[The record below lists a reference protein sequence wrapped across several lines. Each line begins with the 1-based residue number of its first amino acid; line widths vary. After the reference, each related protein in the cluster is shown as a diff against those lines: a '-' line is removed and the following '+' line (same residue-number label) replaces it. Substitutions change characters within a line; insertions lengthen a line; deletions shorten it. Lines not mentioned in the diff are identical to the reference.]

1 MQQFG
6 FSSARR
12 SPGYVQ
18 LRGAALAVGVFFLGC
33 QELPEPRVSRES
45 VLEATK
51 EVVAKRYPM
60 YRASEE
66 GAWVY
71 AVGPV
76 EMQGASKTRKQVSVR
91 VLQNFTGSY
100 DPEVRIRQYAEIGT
114 TPMGGDPEAASV
126 SLAHP
131 LAANQWQPLEYL
143 YYEEQEI
150 YDEIRARL
158 EPKGI

>member
-1 MQQFG
+1 L
-6 FSSARR
+6 SSARR
-12 SPGYVQ
+12 PAPGHVQ
-18 LRGAALAVGVFFLGC
+18 LRRATIVLGVSLFGC
-33 QELPEPRVSRES
+33 QELPDPRVSRES
-45 VLEATK
+45 VLDATK

-91 VLQNFTGSY
+91 VLRNFTGSY
-100 DPEVRIRQYAEIGT
+100 DPEVRIRQYVEIGT
-114 TPMGGDPEAASV
+114 TPMGGDPESSSV

-131 LAANQWQPLEYL
+131 LAANQWRPLEYL

-150 YDEIRARL
+150 YDEIRTKL